1 MGNAVCRGLTQDCH
15 ATVIMPA
22 YNCRAGP
29 HAWAQ
34 EFAVSRARALRL
46 PSSRRQCDELA
57 PRLVSACTVTVD
69 DMIVPYASSPDLQTV
84 PLN

>member
-1 MGNAVCRGLTQDCH
+1 MALTQDCH
-15 ATVIMPA
+15 ATVIMAA

-46 PSSRRQCDELA
+46 PSSHRQCDELA
-57 PRLVSACTVTVD
+57 SRLVSAISPTAD
-69 DMIVPYASSPDLQTV
+69 DTIVPDAASPDCKPCRSTE
-84 PLN
+84 

>member
-1 MGNAVCRGLTQDCH
+1 MGLTQDCH
-15 ATVIMPA
+15 ANVIMAA

-46 PSSRRQCDELA
+46 PPSHRQCDELA
-57 PRLVSACTVTVD
+57 SRLVSAYMTTVD
-69 DMIVPYASSPDLQTV
+69 DMIVPDAASPDSQTV